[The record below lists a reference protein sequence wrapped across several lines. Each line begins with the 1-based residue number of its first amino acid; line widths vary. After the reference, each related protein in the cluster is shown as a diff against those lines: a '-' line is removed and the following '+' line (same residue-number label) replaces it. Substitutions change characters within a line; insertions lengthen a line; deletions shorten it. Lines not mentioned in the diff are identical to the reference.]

1 MSQFIVNIDGSVE
14 QDKIFICDRS
24 LNRLGELYPVEDLHT
39 IMRLNQNN
47 EVNFKIYKCNN
58 GEENPFWTQ
67 IDNIQVILVEGKGYF
82 EIAAPVTTEECTYKQ
97 VTGISLGEAETSQT
111 NITLQINTEEDIA
124 RDDYVETILYNPS
137 KHEGSLLHRIFQ
149 SMPHYTIG
157 HVDASVACIQRTF
170 SCDSQAIYDFLQTIA
185 EELECIFIF
194 DNFKREV
201 NCYDLKDHCNRAS
214 CIQSGDYRNV
224 ENGVCRHCNSS
235 DYVSYGYGKDTGIF
249 LDHYNLTESVTLS
262 GNKDSVKNCFK
273 IEGADELITNLLN
286 IRLMDGNYIWKFSSH
301 QVSQMSL
308 SLQNALQDRERLVS
322 SYQDRYNSLWDSY
335 TSSLE
340 KKLYYESG
348 LMPKEEGNKT
358 TAQSVFYGIF
368 QKITFAC
375 KTTENQTV
383 ESILRSVNRLAEMAA
398 PKTYSVEMSLSSSSS
413 SSITFSVHV
422 YLKNAYEKDKVTLK
436 DEFAAI
442 KTLPLKKVYGSI
454 IYANT
459 STRENPVFTND
470 YFLYLKQQLELS
482 LENNDVAEGIISFDP
497 PITSPAAPYNPLA
510 YAQYDNEANPQKLP
524 QTHYTMYCINRL
536 QSFRDAYE
544 SCSQI
549 IAKLNSGIVSD
560 ADKIIN
566 GEDGTPKYN
575 NGNTSTILKYINSR
589 GGTSNIYEDLLGKY
603 YKYIA
608 CIDAR
613 MAYLE
618 SKISILGQQMDTYG
632 TQIKEIKNLC
642 SMENFLK
649 NYQSGAYGEEL
660 WNELCS
666 FKREDTYRN
675 DNYAGDGYDNATVT
689 KNVEDLIK
697 RAEEELTDAC
707 EVHYSINTTI
717 GNLLT
722 MEKFKPLWDSFSIG
736 NWLRI
741 QIDGDIYR
749 LRLISVSFDYSDVSH
764 IDVEFSDATKTSS
777 AVADLKSIFQQ
788 AASISSNF
796 NSVSRQAEKGSMT
809 NQEFKIMKE
818 AGLDVANTMITNAD
832 NQEFVINQYGLT
844 GRTWNDAKNAYDEEQ
859 LRIINNLLCF
869 TSDGWKHTRLAL
881 GKIFYYNDETS
892 QWEWAYG
899 LNAEVLIANLIM
911 SEMLKIYNKS
921 GTYSITDKGF
931 FINYKNN
938 TIEINAMEPSVTM
951 SKMENGSKHIYLRYS
966 PADGLII
973 DGTGRF
979 SGFVL
984 VGEESGNHIKLDP
997 ANPSMV
1003 IRKNGKNIFDFNSDG
1018 LGFLKITTGIITG
1031 ILKSEDF
1038 ISGLRGMC
1046 INLENKSMEIY
1057 NDNSEE
1063 LLSFN
1068 LGGNQLLRI
1077 GGWSISKDKIY
1088 SSIPLAE
1095 GGTRHMELESNGNI
1109 YSYISGTG
1117 NLMENFAATL
1127 RSGKY
1132 IFGLYNDS
1140 INDFVEDHGYID
1152 ISQVGLYAASK
1163 PAQEAGDFR
1172 YLFKI
1177 DTINDAVEITNSSEN
1192 SALKIEN
1199 RGWGGSVEIEN
1210 NSAMP
1215 ALKIRNNGIGNAI
1228 EVESEAQMTAVKI
1241 NNRSGGNAMLIENNS
1256 DNAALKVINHG
1267 NGDAIYCEN
1276 GSINSQNSAFR
1287 ARIFTNDNQPH
1298 FISMFSDRFGN
1309 NGTGRVI
1316 LRSDNEE
1323 HWIQGQYQPCQ
1334 TGCLGTKNYPWN
1346 EAHIENVVSTSD
1358 LKKKDVIGSIDKQKA
1373 LEFILALKPLEYT
1386 FKNSTSQR
1394 KHMGFGAQHVAQAAK
1409 DLNMGDL
1416 AIYEASVNGKEGEE
1430 YFRDGIGEENLSW
1443 GLKYNEFE
1451 APITASIQALHGMIM
1466 EHKKAIDEKDTIIKE
1481 QNRKIDD
1488 LTQRLER
1495 LEKSFK

>member
-24 LNRLGELYPVEDLHT
+24 LNRLGELYPVEDLLTVIH
-39 IMRLNQNN
+39 LNQGD
-47 EVNFKIYKCNN
+47 EVSFKIYKNSN
-58 GEENPFWTQ
+58 GEDNPFWDK
-67 IDNIQVILVEGKGYF
+67 IDDIQVVLVEGKGYF
-82 EIAAPVTTEECTYKQ
+82 EIATPLTTEECTYKQ

-149 SMPHYTIG
+149 SMPHYKIG

-170 SCDSQAIYDFLQTIA
+170 SCDSQTVYDFLQTIA

-201 NCYDLKDHCNRAS
+201 NCYDLKDHCNRVS
-214 CIQSGDYRNV
+214 CIQSGDYRDV
-224 ENGVCRHCNSS
+224 ENGICKHCNSS

-249 LDHYNLTESVTLS
+249 LDGYNLTESVTLS
-262 GNKDSVKNCFK
+262 GDKNSVKNCFK
-273 IEGADELITNLLN
+273 IEGADDVINDRLGNRLI
-286 IRLMDGNYIWKFSSH
+286 DGRYLWKFSKY
-301 QVSQMSL
+301 QVSQMSNL
-308 SLQNALQDRERLVS
+308 LQQALLDREKLVS
-322 SYQDRYNSLWDSY
+322 SYQERYNTLWDNY
-335 TSSLE
+335 NDCLD
-340 KKLYYESG
+340 KKIFYESG
-348 LMPKEEGNKT
+348 MMPKEKDKDSTALSVYNEIFNKVT
-358 TAQSVFYGIF
+358 YV
-368 QKITFAC
+368 C
-375 KTTENQTV
+375 KTTEHQTADG
-383 ESILRSVNRLAEMAA
+383 ILRTIKNFAKIIA
-398 PKTYSVEMSLSSSSS
+398 PKTYDVELSLSSSNSL
-413 SSITFSVHV
+413 SITFSVHI
-422 YLKNAYEKDKVTLK
+422 YLKDAYKEDNITLK
-436 DEFAAI
+436 DEYIAT
-442 KTLPLKKVYGSI
+442 KTLPIKNVYNSSIYTGGS
-454 IYANT
+454 T
-459 STRENPVFTND
+459 KENPVFTNE
-470 YFLYLKQQLELS
+470 YFMYLKQQLEMS
-482 LENNDVAEGIISFDP
+482 LEKSDISDNIITFNP
-497 PITSPAAPYNPLA
+497 PITNSTSSYNPLT
-510 YAQYDNEANPQKLP
+510 YANYDNETDPQKLP
-524 QTHYTMYCINRL
+524 KIHYTMYCVNRL
-536 QSFRDAYE
+536 KSFRDAYE
-544 SCSQI
+544 SCSQV
-549 IAKLNSGIVSD
+549 IAEANPGIVTD
-560 ADKIIN
+560 TDKIV
-566 GEDGTPKYN
+566 
-575 NGNTSTILKYINSR
+575 NGNTSTILKYINSS

-649 NYQSGAYGEEL
+649 NYQSGAYGVEL

-722 MEKFKPLWDSFSIG
+722 MEEFKPLWDSFSIG
-736 NWLRI
+736 NWLRM

-749 LRLISVSFDYSDVSH
+749 LRLISVSFNYSDVSH
-764 IDVEFSDATKTSS
+764 IDVEFSDVTKTSS

-1095 GGTRHMELESNGNI
+1095 GGTRHMELYSNGNI
-1109 YSYISGTG
+1109 HSYVSGTG
-1117 NLMENFAATL
+1117 NLMENFFARL
-1127 RSGKY
+1127 EDGKY
-1132 IFGLYNDS
+1132 SFGLYSETTHNL
-1140 INDFVEDHGYID
+1140 EGKYGYID
-1152 ISQVGLYAASK
+1152 ISQAGLYARSK

-1172 YLFKI
+1172 YLFKV

-1199 RGWGGSVEIEN
+1199 HGAGHSVEISN
-1210 NSAMP
+1210 NS
-1215 ALKIRNNGIGNAI
+1215 N
-1228 EVESEAQMTAVKI
+1228 
-1241 NNRSGGNAMLIENNS
+1241 
-1256 DNAALKVINHG
+1256 NAALKVINHG

-1276 GSINSQNSAFR
+1276 STINSQNSAFR

-1298 FISMFSDRFGN
+1298 FISMFSDRFAN

-1358 LKKKDVIGSIDKQKA
+1358 LKKKDVIGTIDKQKA

-1394 KHMGFGAQHVAQAAK
+1394 KHMGFGAQHVAQTAK

-1488 LTQRLER
+1488 LTQRLEK

>member
-24 LNRLGELYPVEDLHT
+24 LHRLGELYPVEDLHT
-39 IMRLNQNN
+39 IMRLNQND
-47 EVNFKIYKCNN
+47 EVNFKIYKYNN

-124 RDDYVETILYNPS
+124 RDDYAETILYNPS
-137 KHEGSLLHRIFQ
+137 NHEGSLLHRIFQ

-170 SCDSQAIYDFLQTIA
+170 SCDGQTVYDFLQTVA

-194 DNFKREV
+194 DNFKREI
-201 NCYDLKDHCNRAS
+201 NCYDLKDHCSRAS
-214 CIQSGDYRNV
+214 CIQSSDYRNV

-308 SLQNALQDRERLVS
+308 SLQKALQDRERLVS
-322 SYQDRYNSLWDSY
+322 SYQGRYNSLWDSY

-348 LMPKEEGNKT
+348 LMPEEKENKT
-358 TAQSVFYGIF
+358 AAQSVFHEIF
-368 QKITFAC
+368 TKITFAC
-375 KTTENQTV
+375 KTTEHQTAD
-383 ESILRSVNRLAEMAA
+383 SILRSVNRLAGMAA
-398 PKTYSVEMSLSSSSS
+398 PKTYSVEMSLSGSSN
-413 SSITFSVHV
+413 SSITFSVHI
-422 YLKNAYEKDKVTLK
+422 YLKNAYEKDNVTLK
-436 DEFAAI
+436 DEYAAT
-442 KTLPLKKVYGSI
+442 KTLPLKNVYGNI
-454 IYANT
+454 IYAST
-459 STRENPVFTND
+459 STKENPVFTND

-482 LENNDVAEGIISFDP
+482 LENSEASESIISFDP
-497 PITSPAAPYNPLA
+497 PVTSPSAPYNPLA

-544 SCSQI
+544 ACSQI
-549 IAKLNSGIVSD
+549 VAKLNSGIVSD

-566 GEDGTPKYN
+566 GEDGAPKYS
-575 NGNTSTILKYINSR
+575 NGNTSKILKYINSS
-589 GGTSNIYEDLLGKY
+589 GGTSNIYEDLLWKY

-613 MAYLE
+613 MAYLK
-618 SKISILGQQMDTYG
+618 SKVSGLKQQIETYG
-632 TQIKEIKNLC
+632 AQIQEIKNLC

-649 NYQSGAYGEEL
+649 NYQNGAYGNGL

-666 FKREDTYRN
+666 FKREDTYKN

-689 KNVEDLIK
+689 ENVEGLIK
-697 RAEEELTDAC
+697 RAEEELADAC

-722 MEKFKPLWDSFSIG
+722 MEEFKPLWDDFCIG

-749 LRLISVSFDYSDVSH
+749 LRLISVSFDYTDVSH
-764 IDVEFSDATKTSS
+764 IDVEFSDVTKTNS

-796 NSVSRQAEKGSMT
+796 NSVSRQAEKGYMT
-809 NQEFKIMKE
+809 NQEFSIMKE

-832 NQEFVINQYGLT
+832 NQDFVINQYGLT
-844 GRTWNDAKNAYDEEQ
+844 GRMWDDVKNAFDDEQ

-881 GKIFYYNDETS
+881 GKIFYYNDEAS

-931 FINYKNN
+931 FINYKDN

-951 SKMENGSKHIYLRYS
+951 SKMVNGSRHIYLRYS

-984 VGEESGNHIKLDP
+984 VGNESGNHIKLDP

-1003 IRKNGKNIFDFNSDG
+1003 IRKNGENIFDFNSDG

-1031 ILKSEDF
+1031 ILKSADYV
-1038 ISGLRGMC
+1038 SGSRGMC

-1057 NDNSEE
+1057 NDKSEE

-1068 LGGNQLLRI
+1068 LGGNQLMRI
-1077 GGWSISKDKIY
+1077 GGWNISKDRIY
-1088 SSIPLAE
+1088 SSTPQNP
-1095 GGTRHMELESNGNI
+1095 GTRHVELTADGNI
-1109 YSYISGTG
+1109 HSYMSGTG
-1117 NLMENFAATL
+1117 NLMENYAARL
-1127 RSGKY
+1127 LDGKY
-1132 IFGLYNDS
+1132 IFGLYDDTSHN
-1140 INDFVEDHGYID
+1140 FVENHGYID
-1152 ISQVGLYAASK
+1152 ISQAGFYAASK
-1163 PAQEAGDFR
+1163 PAQEAGESR
-1172 YLFKI
+1172 YLLKV
-1177 DTINDAVEITNSSEN
+1177 DTIHDDVEITGHTDTPS
-1192 SALKIEN
+1192 LK
-1199 RGWGGSVEIEN
+1199 
-1210 NSAMP
+1210 
-1215 ALKIRNNGIGNAI
+1215 L
-1228 EVESEAQMTAVKI
+1228 
-1241 NNRSGGNAMLIENNS
+1241 
-1256 DNAALKVINHG
+1256 INHG
-1267 NGDAIYCEN
+1267 SGDALFCEN
-1276 GSINSQNSAFR
+1276 KYIGKHNNALHCKVFTGDGSSHHIAVFGEEDEHDYSGKRKRRMVFR
-1287 ARIFTNDNQPH
+1287 SFDVKNDD
-1298 FISMFSDRFGN
+1298 FE
-1309 NGTGRVI
+1309 NGI
-1316 LRSDNEE
+1316 DNE
-1323 HWIQGQYQPCQ
+1323 PCDC
-1334 TGCLGTKNYPWN
+1334 GVLGTSTFPW
-1346 EAHIENVVSTSD
+1346 EAAFARDYVTTSD
-1358 LKKKDVIGSIDKQKA
+1358 LKKKNVIGTLDKKKS
-1373 LEFILALKPLEYT
+1373 LDFILALNPIRYT
-1386 FKNSTSQR
+1386 FKGSGTR
-1394 KHMGFGAQHVAQAAK
+1394 VHMGFGAQHVAQTAK

-1416 AIYEASVNGKEGEE
+1416 ALYEASVVKDDGSEGYYREN
-1430 YFRDGIGEENLSW
+1430 IGDENLSW
-1443 GLKYNEFE
+1443 CLKYNEFE
-1451 APITASIQALHGMIM
+1451 APAIAAIQSLHEMVTEQWKAL
-1466 EHKKAIDEKDTIIKE
+1466 EEKETIIRE
-1481 QNRKIDD
+1481 QSRKIDG
-1488 LTQRLER
+1488 LTQRLEK
-1495 LEKSFK
+1495 LEKLILN